1 MIRLDFMNQI
11 TILICIVVE
20 MFLIIITAI
29 SDITIPHG
37 SALFS
42 KMASMDPSRP
52 FSVSS
57 PPLIQAPQ
65 SLAIHIPSL
74 QGREKSIM
82 IDISCHFYLNDIH

>member
-1 MIRLDFMNQI
+1 MNQMI
-11 TILICIVVE
+11 TLICIVVE
-20 MFLIIITAI
+20 MFLIIIITAI
-29 SDITIPHG
+29 SDIIIPHG

-42 KMASMDPSRP
+42 KMASMDPLRP

-74 QGREKSIM
+74 QGREKSI
-82 IDISCHFYLNDIH
+82 IITI

>member
-1 MIRLDFMNQI
+1 
-11 TILICIVVE
+11 

-29 SDITIPHG
+29 SDIIIPHG

-52 FSVSS
+52 FSASS

-74 QGREKSIM
+74 QGREKSI
-82 IDISCHFYLNDIH
+82 IITILFDISLFLPQWLSLILS